1 MSSGPLAALAAG
13 AEDSAPFLTFL
24 ERSWSRRAIWQE
36 AGAAAIGLRALGLA
50 EERPIGILLPN
61 LPGAVVALLA
71 VWLAGGRA
79 ALVDPRRAMAQLHDW
94 AETEQPAALVTL
106 DLASVFERARAL
118 AEVGAPHQETC
129 RLIVMPMA
137 SQLGLWKR
145 LITPLLRGGG
155 TAKRPEGLE
164 LVAWQSLL
172 RQGGGPLPHP
182 AADIPAPEPWP
193 EQARALLAC
202 PLAEPAAL
210 KALVA
215 AWCGAG
221 QIILTPRLDERSL
234 AKVRKAGKPDLEIT
248 AQLP

>member
-1 MSSGPLAALAAG
+1 MSSGPLAALAAR
-13 AEDSAPFLTFL
+13 ADDPAPFLTFL

-36 AGAAAIGLRALGLA
+36 AESAAVGLRALGLA

-71 VWLAGGRA
+71 IWLAGGRA
-79 ALVDPRRAMAQLHDW
+79 ALVDPRQAMTRLHDW
-94 AETEQPAALVTL
+94 AEAEQPAALVTL

-118 AEVGAPHQETC
+118 AEVGAPC

-137 SQLGLWKR
+137 GQLGLWKR

-172 RQGGGPLPHP
+172 RQGGGPLPP
-182 AADIPAPEPWP
+182 ATAEIPEPWPKPEPWP
-193 EQARALLAC
+193 ERARALLAC

-210 KALVA
+210 DALVA
-215 AWCGAG
+215 AWCGEG
-221 QIILTPRLDERSL
+221 QLILTPRLDERSL
-234 AKVRKAGKPDLEIT
+234 AKVRKAVKPDLEIG
-248 AQLP
+248 AEAS